1 MQEYCWTA
9 WNRMEELIDQ
19 GVIRFEGAGG
29 HGLWKVL
36 KELPDEKHKENRG
49 DR

>member
-1 MQEYCWTA
+1 
-9 WNRMEELIDQ
+9 MEELIDQ